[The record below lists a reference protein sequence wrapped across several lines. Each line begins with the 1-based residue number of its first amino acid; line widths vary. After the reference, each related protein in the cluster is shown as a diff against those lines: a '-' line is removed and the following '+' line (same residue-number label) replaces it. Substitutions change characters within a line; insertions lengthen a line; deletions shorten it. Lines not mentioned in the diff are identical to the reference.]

1 MRHKKNFRK
10 KKKYPKEELP
20 GLQVKVYNNNVD
32 GALKVFKKMVKE
44 SGLML
49 DLKKKAYYEKPS
61 KKRREKKNLQKLRYK
76 YKQEKNNNSY

>member
-1 MRHKKNFRK
+1 MRKRKGFK
-10 KKKYPKEELP
+10 KKLKEKSN

-32 GALKVFKKMVKE
+32 GALKIFKRMVKD

-49 DLKKKAYYEKPS
+49 DLKKKSYYEKPS

-76 YKQEKNNNSY
+76 YKNLKENN